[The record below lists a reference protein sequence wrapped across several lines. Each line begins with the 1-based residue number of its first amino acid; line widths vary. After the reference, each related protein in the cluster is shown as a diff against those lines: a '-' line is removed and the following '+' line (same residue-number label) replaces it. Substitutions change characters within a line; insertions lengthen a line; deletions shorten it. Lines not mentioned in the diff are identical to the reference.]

1 MKSYILM
8 KRIIN
13 TLLALLITTIV
24 FSQDKP
30 VKIVFDVTSSNT
42 KVHESTVRHIKAMSN
57 AYPDSKFEVVMY
69 GGAMVMVLKDKSV
82 VSKDIEML
90 AKKENIDFVIC
101 QGTMKRHK
109 VDASQLISG
118 VRSVPDG
125 ILEIVEK
132 QKEGWGYIKES
143 Q

>member
-1 MKSYILM
+1 M

-13 TLLALLITTIV
+13 TVLVLLLTSMCFA
-24 FSQDKP
+24 QENP
-30 VKIVFDVTSSNT
+30 VKIVFDVTSQNT
-42 KVHESTVRHIKAMSN
+42 KVHESTIRHVKAMSN

-69 GGAMVMVLKDKSV
+69 SGAMDMVLKDKSAV
-82 VSKDIEML
+82 AEDVEML
-90 AKKENIDFVIC
+90 AKKDNIDFVIC
-101 QGTMKRHK
+101 QGTMKRHE
-109 VDASQLISG
+109 VDSTQLIKG

-125 ILEIVEK
+125 ILEIIEK